1 MTTRVQLT
9 QDVTLNLSDP
19 ESSENHGR
27 QMIFLEKDFCVQTL
41 LSEKKLSLCVYI
53 TDFCKTTNAR
63 KYSKTP

>member
-41 LSEKKLSLCVYI
+41 LSALCVYI